1 MTALRYST
9 DGPGM
14 ALLTAVFTPFT
25 ETGELALDTVPK
37 QADALVEWGSVA
49 AYVGGTAGEGASL
62 STAERMALV
71 ERWCE
76 VAAGRLDVIVHVG
89 HSSLTEA
96 RRLAAHA
103 QSVGAKA
110 ISAVA
115 PYFHRPET
123 VAALVDACA
132 AIADAA
138 PALPFTY
145 YHIPSMTGVNLRASE
160 VLTAAREK
168 IPTFAGLKFAHNDM
182 VDLQR
187 CLHLAGGELEVFVG
201 VAKLALAAWQ
211 WGARAAIGSVYN
223 FAGPHFRQMLDH
235 AARGELAK
243 AQEYQLLAQQVIDV
257 ASRYGGELAGFKAL
271 GALYGVDCGGCR
283 PPLTSPGPEQV
294 AALRAD
300 VTGLGFTGLSSRQ
313 QSYDRGR

>member
-1 MTALRYST
+1 MTRLRYS
-9 DGPGM
+9 DGPGT

-25 ETGELALDTVPK
+25 ETGELALDVVPK
-37 QADALVEWGSVA
+37 QADDLLAWGSAA

-62 STAERMALV
+62 STEERMALV

-103 QSVGAKA
+103 ESAGVKA

-123 VAALVDACA
+123 VDALVDVCA

-138 PALPFTY
+138 PTLPFTY
-145 YHIPSMTGVNLRASE
+145 YHIPSMTGVHLRASD
-160 VLTAAREK
+160 VLLVAREK
-168 IPTFAGLKFAHNDM
+168 IPTFAGIKFAHNDM

-187 CLHLAGGELEVFVG
+187 CLHLAGGEQEVFVG
-201 VAKLALAAWQ
+201 VAKLVLAAWQ

-223 FAGPHFRQMLDH
+223 FAGPLFRRLLDH
-235 AARGELAK
+235 AARGELVEAREC
-243 AQEYQLLAQQVIDV
+243 QVLAQQVID
-257 ASRYGGELAGFKAL
+257 AAAQYGGELAGFKAMGSL
-271 GALYGVDCGGCR
+271 TGVDCGGCR
-283 PPLTSPGPEQV
+283 PPLVSPGPEQV
-294 AALRAD
+294 AALHAE
-300 VTGLGFTGLSSRQ
+300 VTGLGFPGRSR
-313 QSYDRGR
+313 

>member
-1 MTALRYST
+1 MTSLRYSS
-9 DGPGM
+9 DGPDM

-37 QADALVEWGSVA
+37 QADDLLAWGSAA

-89 HSSLTEA
+89 HSSVTEA
-96 RRLAAHA
+96 RRLAEHA
-103 QSVGAKA
+103 ESVGARA
-110 ISAVA
+110 ISAVP

-132 AIADAA
+132 AIAGAA
-138 PALPFTY
+138 PTLPFTY
-145 YHIPSMTGVNLRASE
+145 YHIPSMTGVNLRASD
-160 VLTAAREK
+160 VLLEAREK

-187 CLHLAGGELEVFVG
+187 CLHVAGGRHEIFVG
-201 VAKLALAAWQ
+201 VAKLVLAAWQ

-223 FAGPHFRQMLDH
+223 FAGPLFRQLLDH
-235 AARGELAK
+235 AARGELAE
-243 AQEYQLLAQQVIDV
+243 AQECQLLAQQVID
-257 ASRYGGELAGFKAL
+257 AAARHGGELTGFKAM
-271 GALYGVDCGGCR
+271 GALFAVDCGGCR
-283 PPLTSPGPEQV
+283 PPLVSPGPERA
-294 AALRAD
+294 AALRAE
-300 VTGLGFTGLSSRQ
+300 VTALGFTG
-313 QSYDRGR
+313 RGC

>member
-1 MTALRYST
+1 MTGLRYST
-9 DGPGM
+9 DGPDM

-25 ETGELALDTVPK
+25 DTGELDLDTVSK
-37 QADALVEWGSVA
+37 QADDLVAWGSAA

-62 STAERMALV
+62 STAERTALV

-89 HSSLTEA
+89 HSSVTEA

-103 QSVGAKA
+103 ESAGARA

-115 PYFHRPET
+115 PYFHRPGT
-123 VAALVDACA
+123 VDALVDACA

-145 YHIPSMTGVNLRASE
+145 YHIPSMTGVDLRASD
-160 VLTAAREK
+160 VLLAARER
-168 IPTFAGLKFAHNDM
+168 IPTFAGVKFAHNDM

-187 CLHLAGGELEVFVG
+187 CLHLAGGQQEVFVG
-201 VAKLALAAWQ
+201 VAKLVLAAWQ

-223 FAGPHFRQMLDH
+223 FAGPLFRQLLDH

-243 AQEYQLLAQQVIDV
+243 ARECQMLAQQVID
-257 ASRYGGELAGFKAL
+257 AAARYGGELAGFKAL
-271 GALYGVDCGGCR
+271 GSLSGVDCGGCR
-283 PPLTSPGPEQV
+283 PPLVSPGPEQV
-294 AALRAD
+294 AALGAE
-300 VTGLGFTGLSSRQ
+300 VTGLGFACTGR
-313 QSYDRGR
+313 